1 MCLSPGRGQA
11 EIDKAVE
18 EIGSNAT
25 GVKTDTPSSTTSTA
39 STQIP
44 LCRKTRIAE
53 IWQGPPGITRV

>member
-1 MCLSPGRGQA
+1 VFIAGRDQA
-11 EIDKAVE
+11 EIDEAAA
-18 EIGSNAT
+18 EIGLNAT
-25 GVKTDTPSSTTSTA
+25 GVKTDIPSSTTSTA